1 MESSTLLD
9 DLNGRLGFIGR
20 FYLKGVQPFETTQ
33 RKIVR
38 EKEAYLSRGNDA
50 PGFIDEDWNDAT
62 KCVQV
67 LGQCCLGLLEKA
79 LHDYLRNVIDG
90 HGGAGE
96 KKPGNWFK
104 RYCDFLTQRTTFEWA
119 RSPVSYS
126 QLEQINLSRNDCSHD
141 LEINSE
147 QPVQSQKHFKT
158 HPRSRFGD
166 ELERAIRT
174 AMDGREPDFP
184 ISLSVTKHALFS
196 AFADVKRF
204 CEFVET
210 QKMSKP

>member
-9 DLNGRLGFIGR
+9 DSNGRLRFIGR
-20 FYLKGVQPFETTQ
+20 FYLKGAQPFETTQ

-141 LEINSE
+141 
-147 QPVQSQKHFKT
+147 
-158 HPRSRFGD
+158 
-166 ELERAIRT
+166 
-174 AMDGREPDFP
+174 
-184 ISLSVTKHALFS
+184 
-196 AFADVKRF
+196 
-204 CEFVET
+204 
-210 QKMSKP
+210 

>member
-79 LHDYLRNVIDG
+79 LHDYLRKFVDG
-90 HGGAGE
+90 TAAA
-96 KKPGNWFK
+96 
-104 RYCDFLTQRTTFEWA
+104 A
-119 RSPVSYS
+119 R
-126 QLEQINLSRNDCSHD
+126 
-141 LEINSE
+141 
-147 QPVQSQKHFKT
+147 
-158 HPRSRFGD
+158 RS
-166 ELERAIRT
+166 LAIGSNGIAT
-174 AMDGREPDFP
+174 
-184 ISLSVTKHALFS
+184 S
-196 AFADVKRF
+196 
-204 CEFVET
+204 
-210 QKMSKP
+210 